1 MSEETKEHRAGFVAL
16 MGRPNVGK
24 STLLN
29 RLLGEKLAITADKP
43 QTTRHRILGVLN
55 VPAPPAQVVLVDT
68 PGLHRPGKSRLNRF
82 MVDEARKAGSEVDAV
97 ALVVDVPQRKKGEGG
112 HALGQA
118 DLFVLD
124 ELREVK
130 GPLVLVINKVDLL
143 RDKRHL
149 LPIMEA
155 WQAAFA
161 EAGRPPPVALVPLSA
176 QSGDGVEVLVGEL
189 VRLLPVGPPLFPPDV
204 LTDRAERFLVAELV
218 REQLF
223 HLLSQELPY
232 SVTVSIDDWQERPP
246 KQEGERGVVV
256 IEATIHVAKEAH
268 KRIVVGERGRMV
280 RDVGARSRFEIER
293 LLDTKVH
300 LSLFVRVDEGWTESE
315 RALRELGYDSDA

>member
-1 MSEETKEHRAGFVAL
+1 
-16 MGRPNVGK
+16 
-24 STLLN
+24 
-29 RLLGEKLAITADKP
+29 
-43 QTTRHRILGVLN
+43 
-55 VPAPPAQVVLVDT
+55 
-68 PGLHRPGKSRLNRF
+68 
-82 MVDEARKAGSEVDAV
+82 
-97 ALVVDVPQRKKGEGG
+97 
-112 HALGQA
+112 
-118 DLFVLD
+118 
-124 ELREVK
+124 
-130 GPLVLVINKVDLL
+130 
-143 RDKRHL
+143 
-149 LPIMEA
+149 
-155 WQAAFA
+155 
-161 EAGRPPPVALVPLSA
+161 
-176 QSGDGVEVLVGEL
+176 
-189 VRLLPVGPPLFPPDV
+189 V